1 MIINERKLK
10 TSQILAECKKKFVVW
25 SSWSDKELDKQF
37 PIPKKLTTR
46 EFRDN
51 VEADEEFKN
60 LSANDL
66 KEKYPDKEFI
76 TLRERLIM
84 ELEYFKKTGKHL
96 DIENTTLCA
105 GSRRTDGFV
114 PCVYWYPDDR
124 RLGVGWCGPG
134 VASGGLRSREVV
146 KTLSLN
152 LIKGQNYKL
161 TEI

>member
-25 SSWSDKELDKQF
+25 SSWSDKELDEQF

-60 LSANDL
+60 LSVNEL

-96 DIENTTLCA
+96 DIENMTLCA

-114 PCVYWYPDDR
+114 PFVYWVPDYR
-124 RLGVGWCGPG
+124 KLEVIWCCPG
-134 VASGGLRSREVV
+134 FAFVGLRSREVV
-146 KTLSLN
+146 KT
-152 LIKGQNYKL
+152 
-161 TEI
+161 